1 MLRSIS
7 HKSTEPGVIR
17 PASFREKR
25 KNQTDSE
32 NSLDAE
38 MLQGVKL
45 NNPMAESKDTLSGS
59 NFEHMSSRRLEMM
72 SRDWRHF
79 FEENE
84 LDKAFQRV
92 EIEQREISE
101 EGTSAGST
109 SNPSDDNLDQDELA
123 ENVYNLEDDKH
134 KLIVLAKKEQEE
146 KLIAQV

>member
-1 MLRSIS
+1 
-7 HKSTEPGVIR
+7 
-17 PASFREKR
+17 
-25 KNQTDSE
+25 
-32 NSLDAE
+32 
-38 MLQGVKL
+38 
-45 NNPMAESKDTLSGS
+45 
-59 NFEHMSSRRLEMM
+59 M

-134 KLIVLAKKEQEE
+134 KLLVLQRKEQ
-146 KLIAQV
+146 